1 MYQNFKCG
9 KKFAIFCSVI
19 CGLQVTSALAIDI
32 NGDYKSDS
40 NLISL
45 RVITL
50 DAKNGDTTEA
60 AAQVTTSNGRGCA
73 GDVSGIGKVT
83 GSVLQFNSY
92 TTFTSK
98 CTITV
103 KFNKDGSAA
112 NITEKGC
119 LDWHGVQC
127 SFEGRVS
134 KRE

>member
-1 MYQNFKCG
+1 MRQGLKCG
-9 KKFAIFCSVI
+9 KKFAIFFSVI
-19 CGLQVTSALAIDI
+19 CGLQTASALAIDI
-32 NGDYKSDS
+32 NGDYKNDN

-50 DAKNGDTTEA
+50 DAKNGNTTEA
-60 AAQVTTSNGRGCA
+60 AAQVITSNGRGCA

-83 GSVLQFNSY
+83 GSVLQFDSY
-92 TTFTSK
+92 TTITSK
-98 CTITV
+98 CSITV
-103 KFNKDGSAA
+103 RFSKDGSVA

-134 KRE
+134 K